1 MCEKNNKIKNKF
13 KAPSQGNFSSAA
25 VISKPAAVHDDEDIF
40 STLLKYEKEVR
51 AEKKEKKHF
60 ERKKKELGK
69 VPFLNFFYK

>member
-1 MCEKNNKIKNKF
+1 M
-13 KAPSQGNFSSAA
+13 
-25 VISKPAAVHDDEDIF
+25 HDDEDIF

-69 VPFLNFFYK
+69 VLKLSQVYIYISFIEINRLY

>member
-1 MCEKNNKIKNKF
+1 M
-13 KAPSQGNFSSAA
+13 
-25 VISKPAAVHDDEDIF
+25 HDDEDIF

-69 VPFLNFFYK
+69 VLKLSQVYIYIFFFRNK